1 LSVRE
6 TADSQQWRTA
16 TALELTS
23 VCAAP
28 WGAPLLDQISLCL
41 AAGQVLGL
49 VGPNG
54 AGKSS
59 LLRLVAGD
67 ILPVSGRL
75 TIGERE
81 RPEWNRQALARRLAY
96 LPQLSLLN
104 FPYTVEEVVALG
116 RMPHA
121 TGRKEDARIINEAM
135 TATDTA
141 GLRHR
146 HYTRLSGGERQRV
159 QLARVF
165 AQVWDVDSSTGA
177 LLLLDEPTT
186 ALDLSHQQLV
196 LETVRQLAARGCAVV
211 LAIHDFNLIA
221 GHADR
226 IAVMQAGRLVADAAP
241 AEVFTPALFREVFAI
256 DVIIQRHPDRDQP
269 LVISR

>member
-1 LSVRE
+1 M
-6 TADSQQWRTA
+6 TAA
-16 TALELTS
+16 ALELSS

-28 WGAPLLDQISLCL
+28 WGPPLLETIDLQLPTGQI
-41 AAGQVLGL
+41 LGL

-67 ILPVSGRL
+67 IQPASGQL
-75 TIGERE
+75 QVAGKTRE
-81 RPEWNRQALARRLAY
+81 SWSRQELARRLAY

-121 TGRKEDARIINEAM
+121 TGRAEDERIINEAL
-135 TATDTA
+135 ASTDTA
-141 GLRHR
+141 SLRER
-146 HYTRLSGGERQRV
+146 LYTQLSGGERQRV

-165 AQVWDVDSSTGA
+165 AQVWDVEASQGA

-196 LETVRQLAARGCAVV
+196 LAAVRRLAARGCAVV
-211 LAIHDFNLIA
+211 MAIHDFNLIA

-226 IAVMQAGRLVADAAP
+226 IAVMQAGRLVADGPP
-241 AEVFTPALFREVFAI
+241 AQVFTPSLFREVFAI

-269 LVISR
+269 LVINR